1 MDISLPENFA
11 YVTAMIFVGAF
22 VQGAT
27 GFGFSLLVVPVAA
40 ALLGLRTAVPM
51 MNLLSVL
58 LTTQILY
65 TNRRGIVWS
74 EAFRLMLAALPG
86 LALGLAFL
94 RTGDPD
100 SVKRLLGLLL
110 FTYGLYAFVREWRTN
125 GASVTMERPARPWL
139 NALAGFSSGFFGG
152 ACATD
157 GPPVVVYGNLQGWPQ
172 ERFRSILQAFF
183 VFTGLSLTIV
193 NLAKGYLT
201 PEVLKLVVVT
211 APVMYAA
218 SLLGNLASGRLDP
231 RRFRLAVLTLVVLM
245 GANLLLR

>member
-1 MDISLPENFA
+1 MDTALPDHLA
-11 YVTAMIFVGAF
+11 YVAAAIFVGAF

-27 GFGFSLLVVPVAA
+27 GFGFSLLVVPIAT
-40 ALLGLRTAVPM
+40 ALLGLKTAVPM

-65 TNRRGIVWS
+65 TNRRGIVWGES
-74 EAFRLMLAALPG
+74 LRLMLAALPG
-86 LALGLAFL
+86 LALGIAFL
-94 RTGDPD
+94 RLGDTE

-110 FTYGLYAFVREWRTN
+110 LSYALYALVREVRAP
-125 GASVTMERPARPWL
+125 ASATTAERESRPWL

-183 VFTGLSLTIV
+183 VFTGLMLTAV
-193 NLAKGYLT
+193 NLAAGFLT
-201 PEVLKLVVVT
+201 WHIITLVLLT
-211 APVMYAA
+211 TPVMYAA

-231 RRFRLAVLTLVVLM
+231 RRFRFAVLTLVLLM